1 MSGVAATIYL
11 AQKMDDILEDVHRF
25 LREHAA
31 EVHPTR
37 RGRVW
42 EVVLTTVTKP
52 GARIPAHI
60 EVYALSERLLE
71 HEDELRR
78 LGISEDQAASCISL
92 STGLKDHHVLAAV
105 QGTIIALAAELQAV
119 AVRGPD

>member
-1 MSGVAATIYL
+1 MLSNSLSLHCLWRPRGAVSYTHL
-11 AQKMDDILEDVHRF
+11 DVYKRQ
-25 LREHAA
+25 